1 MKNQELFG
9 KEINWLTAIYF
20 LVFGVLLVLT
30 AHGDMVLWFNDRHTS
45 FWDTFFKYWT
55 YLGDGVLLGVLA
67 LVLLFLH
74 YYKFLTFLLAIA
86 LQTAFVHV
94 FKQWLSAGEP
104 RPKTFFVDQIDTLNF
119 VEGVTVRGYDSFPSG
134 HTASG
139 FVLFFFLI
147 LLLENKALKLL
158 CFFTA
163 VLVGLSRIYLLQH
176 FARDVYVGS
185 LFGILAVVL
194 ALFLM
199 RNQVDKPKLQRGLL
213 KR

>member
-1 MKNQELFG
+1 MKTQELFG
-9 KEINWLTAIYF
+9 KQVNWLTALYF
-20 LVFGVLLVLT
+20 VSFGMLLVLT
-30 AHGDMVLWFNDRHTS
+30 AHGDVVLWFNERHTP

-55 YLGDGVLLGVLA
+55 YLGDGVLLGILG
-67 LVLLFLH
+67 LVLLFTH
-74 YYKFLTFLLAIA
+74 YYKFLTFLIAVA
-86 LQTAFVHV
+86 LQTVFVHI

-104 RPKTFFVDQIDTLNF
+104 RPKTFFADQIDTLNF

-147 LLLENKALKLL
+147 VLIENKALKLI
-158 CFFTA
+158 CFVTA

-185 LFGILAVVL
+185 LFGVLAVVF
-194 ALFLM
+194 ALYLM
-199 RNQVDKPKLQRGLL
+199 RNQVDNPKLQKGLL